1 MPLFRLVSDSTK
13 LPENFTKLF
22 PSAKARLF
30 QYEHKG
36 SYLGLGSRKKQ
47 KECRQKQFRTNQD
60 FRKPNIE
67 DLKEKVLQTTL
78 RFNQNR
84 ILTDKAQKAFQMAL
98 SSYQIYKSRFI
109 LGKEDVSSVTLSL
122 NRQQEAQRN
131 YQQALSDYWTYYYTI
146 RTLTLYDFEK
156 EENLSYTLPIY

>member
-1 MPLFRLVSDSTK
+1 M
-13 LPENFTKLF
+13 
-22 PSAKARLF
+22 
-30 QYEHKG
+30 
-36 SYLGLGSRKKQ
+36 
-47 KECRQKQFRTNQD
+47 
-60 FRKPNIE
+60 
-67 DLKEKVLQTTL
+67 QTTL